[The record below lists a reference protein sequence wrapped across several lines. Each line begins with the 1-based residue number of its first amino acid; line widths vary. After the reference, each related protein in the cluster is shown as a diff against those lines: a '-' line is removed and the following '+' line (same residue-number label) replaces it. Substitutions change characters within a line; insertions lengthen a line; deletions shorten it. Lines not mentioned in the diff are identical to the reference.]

1 MGLFIVFCRGNVIWE
16 GGGGKG
22 AFVPQQVYG
31 EEKVEDT
38 NLKWKK
44 KKRTRYTGRKID
56 FTNTIKGKRKIK
68 RCAPYSYRLP
78 C

>member
-44 KKRTRYTGRKID
+44 KKEQGIQAEK
-56 FTNTIKGKRKIK
+56 
-68 RCAPYSYRLP
+68 
-78 C
+78 